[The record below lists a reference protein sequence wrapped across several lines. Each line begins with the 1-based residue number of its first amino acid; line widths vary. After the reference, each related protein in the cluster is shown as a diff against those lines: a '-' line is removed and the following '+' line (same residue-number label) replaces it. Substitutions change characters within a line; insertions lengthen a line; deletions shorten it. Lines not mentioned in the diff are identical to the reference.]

1 MPKINGNSCPIHYN
15 LQLRVEIPLLYSGGN
30 ITESFESKYFFNNLI
45 PWNLHKSENSQ
56 MFVPKTWYYDA
67 VVTAKGSQS
76 ELVSAMDSIPQK
88 SIFTYLKV

>member
-45 PWNLHKSENSQ
+45 P
-56 MFVPKTWYYDA
+56 
-67 VVTAKGSQS
+67 
-76 ELVSAMDSIPQK
+76 
-88 SIFTYLKV
+88 